1 MNPQQFWTWFQ
12 NNEHKIYILPL
23 LSKEEQRN
31 YYYWFMKNLD
41 YYCKGLGFK
50 IHFANDYHGK
60 ATLTI
65 TAYGVKELYPKVIE
79 LVEAAPKIN
88 NWKFE
93 AFIRQQEPKEDNHPY
108 TFGNLEIDIKNL
120 SFQPVKYIKST
131 GKLIIHIYFDKKF
144 STKNTQESDAVN
156 TVNNKDL
163 HTAINFILED
173 LLGEILLYAKIKKFK
188 IYKNN
193 RNRGITYKLSH
204 LKTYLDLINQN

>member
-1 MNPQQFWTWFQ
+1 MTANQFWIWFQ

-23 LSKEEQRN
+23 LTKEERQN
-31 YYYWFMKNLD
+31 YYYWFMKNLE

-50 IHFANDYHGK
+50 INFADDYHGT

-79 LVEAAPKIN
+79 LVEAAPKID
-88 NWKFE
+88 NWRFE
-93 AFIRQQEPKEDNHPY
+93 AFIKQQEPKGDSHPY
-108 TFGNLEIDIKNL
+108 TFGNLEINVKDL

-144 STKNTQESDAVN
+144 SSLQTQGSN
-156 TVNNKDL
+156 P
-163 HTAINFILED
+163 AITFILED

-188 IYKNN
+188 FYKNN